1 MESARAFV
9 LRNPAPSVFVIALVV
24 RLVLVVGSGLLF
36 EGPLI
41 PDEDGQ
47 IELATLASEGR
58 VDDFCCGGYGK
69 ALYESTRLFAW
80 QVHGLTAVFG
90 PIRWIL
96 RMPAVLFAATTAF
109 VVARIAD
116 RFVSKRWALGA
127 GLVMAITPS
136 MVLHSS
142 VVLRE
147 SLIWLL
153 VAAAAG
159 MVLSWS
165 DSGSVLRLVW
175 AAVGLFAVLVG
186 LGWLRDQ
193 TAVVLAWSLVPSA
206 LMLSHRRTVRVGLVL
221 VLLVAG
227 PWLTGSGP
235 AGLYL
240 MNNAA
245 SRLGSVRAWMSLEAD
260 SAFVSFDVLP
270 SVTEPVLPSFTEPVL
285 PSVTEPVLPSVTEPV
300 LPSVTEPLPGG
311 AKSGAVGIASRVTEE
326 VSVGGR
332 TLSIVANSLLVDNTF
347 SSNLKAVPNGL
358 AAFYLRPYLWEGLA
372 GGSLILLGASV
383 ENLVWLVGYSLALY
397 GVRPMWRLN
406 PSFLVFGIT
415 YFASTGLVASVSQGN
430 LGTAFRHRLQII
442 WLVAVFGA
450 VGGQELWYRFQT
462 QRRAVEDKHAV
473 LEG

>member
-270 SVTEPVLPSFTEPVL
+270 SVVEPVL
-285 PSVTEPVLPSVTEPV
+285 PSVA
-300 LPSVTEPLPGG
+300 EPLPGG

>member
-41 PDEDGQ
+41 PDEGAQ
-47 IELATLASEGR
+47 IKLATLASEGR

-270 SVTEPVLPSFTEPVL
+270 SVVEPVL
-285 PSVTEPVLPSVTEPV
+285 PSVA
-300 LPSVTEPLPGG
+300 EPLPGG
-311 AKSGAVGIASRVTEE
+311 ATSGAVGIASRVTEE

>member
-41 PDEDGQ
+41 PDEGGQ

-270 SVTEPVLPSFTEPVL
+270 SVA
-285 PSVTEPVLPSVTEPV
+285 EPV

-311 AKSGAVGIASRVTEE
+311 AKSGAVGIASRVAEE